1 MQAHDMATED
11 TDKQYSVR
19 LAPEV
24 AARADALIPVL
35 RRMEHYSAFRM
46 ERSTVFRVAL
56 VRGLAV
62 LEREAADHVTREKEN
77 A

>member
-1 MQAHDMATED
+1 MHAHDMATEE

-35 RRMEHYSAFRM
+35 RRMEHYAAFRM

-56 VRGLAV
+56 VRGLAL
-62 LEREAADHVTREKEN
+62 LEREAAEQDAAKEG